1 MDNEIIK
8 LLTIIAIPTVT
19 IVGSNIVLFMNLNK
33 KIDGV
38 KDELTNFK
46 IENNDRFAKLE
57 IETKTGFEKLSMRIE
72 RLEMK
77 FGVVDDKITNTNQRI
92 DEVKEVQITTTNQR
106 IDKIEAEVK
115 KVEAELKEQRSEFK
129 EMLNKVLD
137 LFNNFNRKDKD
148 VVNQLEI
155 RN

>member
-8 LLTIIAIPTVT
+8 LLTIIAIPTIT

-46 IENNDRFAKLE
+46 IEIKDE
-57 IETKTGFEKLSMRIE
+57 IGKLSMRIE

-92 DEVKEVQITTTNQR
+92 DKN
-106 IDKIEAEVK
+106 
-115 KVEAELKEQRSEFK
+115 
-129 EMLNKVLD
+129 
-137 LFNNFNRKDKD
+137 
-148 VVNQLEI
+148 
-155 RN
+155 

>member
-8 LLTIIAIPTVT
+8 LLTIVAIPTIT
-19 IVGSNIVLFMNLNK
+19 IVGSNIVLFVNLNKKIDGIRDDLNK

-46 IENNDRFAKLE
+46 IEIKDE
-57 IETKTGFEKLSMRIE
+57 IGKLSMRIE

-92 DEVKEVQITTTNQR
+92 DKN
-106 IDKIEAEVK
+106 
-115 KVEAELKEQRSEFK
+115 
-129 EMLNKVLD
+129 
-137 LFNNFNRKDKD
+137 
-148 VVNQLEI
+148 
-155 RN
+155 